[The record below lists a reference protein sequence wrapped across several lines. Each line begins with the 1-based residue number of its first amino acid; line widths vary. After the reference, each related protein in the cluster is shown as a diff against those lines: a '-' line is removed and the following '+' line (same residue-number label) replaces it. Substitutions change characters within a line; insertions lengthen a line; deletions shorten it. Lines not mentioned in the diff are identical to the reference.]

1 MSPLHL
7 DAFCQ
12 WVISKRK
19 VFTCKENL
27 DITLLMEHEEQSSHL
42 MDVIV
47 DQVDN
52 ESETTIK
59 YWPVC
64 KDWLKSKCQM
74 LGMKFVRGN
83 ISHVPEPCAFST
95 FHQPAVTVRILGDGN
110 CFFRALAHVVTG
122 SQEDH
127 YELRVIT
134 TSYMQHNAEECK
146 VHLYG
151 QLSRKYLQQRTC

>member
-19 VFTCKENL
+19 VFTCKESF
-27 DITLLMEHEEQSSHL
+27 DINLLMEHEEQSSHL

-59 YWPVC
+59 Y
-64 KDWLKSKCQM
+64 
-74 LGMKFVRGN
+74 
-83 ISHVPEPCAFST
+83 T
-95 FHQPAVTVRILGDGN
+95 
-110 CFFRALAHVVTG
+110 
-122 SQEDH
+122 
-127 YELRVIT
+127 
-134 TSYMQHNAEECK
+134 
-146 VHLYG
+146 G
-151 QLSRKYLQQRTC
+151 QLLLICCLQQVDCAIMWL

>member
-1 MSPLHL
+1 MYECRITLKSLHLLGSTYFLMSPLHL

-52 ESETTIK
+52 KSETTISIGQYVK
-59 YWPVC
+59 IGKKASVRC
-64 KDWLKSKCQM
+64 
-74 LGMKFVRGN
+74 LG
-83 ISHVPEPCAFST
+83 
-95 FHQPAVTVRILGDGN
+95 
-110 CFFRALAHVVTG
+110 
-122 SQEDH
+122 
-127 YELRVIT
+127 
-134 TSYMQHNAEECK
+134 
-146 VHLYG
+146 
-151 QLSRKYLQQRTC
+151 